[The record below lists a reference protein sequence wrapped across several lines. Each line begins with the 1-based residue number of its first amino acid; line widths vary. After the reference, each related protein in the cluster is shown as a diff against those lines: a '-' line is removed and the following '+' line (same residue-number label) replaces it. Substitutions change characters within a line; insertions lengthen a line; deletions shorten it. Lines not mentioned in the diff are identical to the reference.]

1 MKNSDKILD
10 ATIVKLAVLA
20 GAIVIFPT
28 NLFSLPVTCV
38 AIAGMSAS
46 GVLVGLHGEKRV
58 MKARKDERKNEEEKA
73 KKENKNK

>member
-28 NLFSLPVTCV
+28 NLFSLPVTCA
-38 AIAGMSAS
+38 AIAGLSVS
-46 GVLVGLHGEKRV
+46 GVLVGLYGEKRV
-58 MKARKDERKNEEEKA
+58 MKAREEERKKEEEKA
-73 KKENKNK
+73 KEENKNK

>member
-28 NLFSLPVTCV
+28 NLFSLPVTCA
-38 AIAGMSAS
+38 AIAGLSVS

-58 MKARKDERKNEEEKA
+58 MKAREEEKA
-73 KKENKNK
+73 KEENKNK